1 MIYRVQHATTYVYS
15 QPVSMCHN
23 EAHLTPRNRAD
34 QSLLFSE
41 LAVDPAPEG
50 VTTYRDY
57 FGNDVTFFTV
67 QHPHEKL
74 VVTAESLVEVRAALE
89 PAEQPVAPQSTAW
102 ERVGELLREHRTP
115 ETLDALQYVF
125 ESPFV
130 KPSES
135 LAAYARA
142 SFAPGRPIVEAALEL
157 AQRMHREFKYD
168 QTATTIATPIEEV
181 LAHREGVC
189 QDFAHVM
196 IGCLRSLGLP
206 ARYVSG
212 YLRTRVKDEDPA
224 LVGADA
230 SHAWISVYCGGLGWL
245 DFDPTNN
252 ALPAGHHVT
261 LAWGR
266 DYDDVS
272 PIKGVILGG
281 GDEQTIQ
288 VAVNVRPA

>member
-1 MIYRVQHATTYVYS
+1 MIYRVQHVTTYLYS
-15 QPVSMCHN
+15 QPVSMCHT
-23 EAHLTPRNRAD
+23 EAHLTPRDRPE
-34 QSLLFSE
+34 QSLVSSE
-41 LAVDPAPEG
+41 LAVDPPPDG
-50 VTTYRDY
+50 ITTYRDY

-67 QHPHEKL
+67 QQPHEKL
-74 VVTAESLVEVRAALE
+74 VVTAESLVEVRAMPQ
-89 PAEQPVAPQSTAW
+89 PAPQQSTAW
-102 ERVGELLREHRTP
+102 ERVGQLLRGHRTP

-135 LAAYARA
+135 LAAYARD
-142 SFAPGRPIVEAALEL
+142 SFSTGRPIVEAALDL

-212 YLRTRVKDEDPA
+212 YLRTRVKDADPA

-230 SHAWISVYCGGLGWL
+230 SHAWVSVYCGGLGWL

-252 ALPAGHHVT
+252 ALPSGHHVT

-272 PIKGVILGG
+272 PVKGVILGG